1 MEPRISIITLGVWD
15 LARSIDFYQDGLEL
29 PRYEWDGDIAFFET
43 AATWLALF
51 PKEALAEDAGV
62 PPQGSGFSGVTLAH
76 IVRSYDAVDALIDQA
91 VAAGAR
97 RVKPP
102 EEKSWGGYS
111 GYFADP
117 DEYLWEIAWNAH
129 FPLEDT

>member
-1 MEPRISIITLGVWD
+1 MEPRISIITLGVSD
-15 LARSIDFYQDGLEL
+15 LQRSIQFYQDGLEL
-29 PRYEWDGDIAFFET
+29 PRYDWDGDIAFFET

-51 PKEALAEDAGV
+51 PRDALAEDAGV

-76 IVRSYDAVDALIDQA
+76 IVRSRAAVDALMEQA

-97 RVKPP
+97 RVKSP

-117 DEYLWEIAWNAH
+117 DGCLWEIAWNPH
-129 FPLEDT
+129 FPLDAT

>member
-1 MEPRISIITLGVWD
+1 MDPRISIITLGISD
-15 LARSIDFYQDGLEL
+15 LKRSIRFYQDGLEL

-43 AATWLALF
+43 SATWLALF
-51 PKEALAEDAGV
+51 PREALAEDAGV
-62 PPQGSGFSGVTLAH
+62 SPEGSGFSGVTLAH
-76 IVRSYDAVDALIDQA
+76 IVQSRDAVDALMEQA

-117 DEYLWEIAWNAH
+117 DEYLWEIAWNPH
-129 FPLEDT
+129 FPLDES